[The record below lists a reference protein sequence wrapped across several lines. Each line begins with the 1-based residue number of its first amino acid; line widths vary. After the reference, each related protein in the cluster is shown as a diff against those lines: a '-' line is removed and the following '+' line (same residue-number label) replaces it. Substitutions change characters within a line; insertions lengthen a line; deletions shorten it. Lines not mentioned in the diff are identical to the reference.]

1 MTGSVRSTGKKGG
14 STGQRPEFGAQ
25 AAGRRTRDARPA
37 IERLEQRESKKSQL
51 GKIKEGSDVAGRTA
65 NRAEKAWL
73 MSSADG
79 GESDDQHRG
88 RRRTTKWRERL
99 EHVREGKSREEETK
113 LGEQTEEG
121 DRAEMEREEE
131 IPTGSGFLGRLLQRE
146 RGRRGGTTEPADSFE
161 GIFRDKGDEARSAVA
176 ASTLSAP
183 AILSLD
189 KINERPA
196 YDASRESPLGR
207 LGHAIYRG
215 EAGVGILSDEDDFN
229 MIGADESGRS
239 LLMLR
244 HDHPRKYIAVV
255 VDADQLIFL
264 PDLLRAGAKGG
275 RMAAEVV
282 KRNVADDIG
291 APIDEI
297 DVRIELFANSA
308 GLRGF
313 LNGTVS

>member
-1 MTGSVRSTGKKGG
+1 MEK
-14 STGQRPEFGAQ
+14 
-25 AAGRRTRDARPA
+25 
-37 IERLEQRESKKSQL
+37 ES
-51 GKIKEGSDVAGRTA
+51 
-65 NRAEKAWL
+65 
-73 MSSADG
+73 
-79 GESDDQHRG
+79 
-88 RRRTTKWRERL
+88 
-99 EHVREGKSREEETK
+99 
-113 LGEQTEEG
+113 
-121 DRAEMEREEE
+121 EEE

-146 RGRRGGTTEPADSFE
+146 RGRRGGTNEPADSFE
-161 GIFRDKGDEARSAVA
+161 GIFRDSGGEARSAVA

-215 EAGVGILSDEDDFN
+215 QAGVGILSDEDDFN

-275 RMAAEVV
+275 RMAAEAV
-282 KRNVADDIG
+282 KRNVADDVG
-291 APIDEI
+291 APVDEI

-313 LNGTVS
+313 LNGTKTVSLEVFYDFLLGFINSSPLYRFVDTGRALQSADNKVRAVFVDYVLDNDCEQVYIGGLGDYGYRAELDSLRRLKLLHRVSLLGIPDYTRVSRFYRDYAQRKVSWAGDVFILNQQVREKAGI